1 MTAPDQPADLD
12 KVLEAAASASQLRR
26 IEYRDRI
33 AAFGQAAIDAI
44 SPWLSDPQLDH
55 GRPML
60 SVVVVHKG
68 EQHVGSGFLQL
79 GEELGRKRAVE
90 DDQSF
95 EVRELYRVHDY
106 WRTHADD

>member
-1 MTAPDQPADLD
+1 
-12 KVLEAAASASQLRR
+12 
-26 IEYRDRI
+26 
-33 AAFGQAAIDAI
+33 
-44 SPWLSDPQLDH
+44 
-55 GRPML
+55 ML

-90 DDQSF
+90 NDQSF
-95 EVRELYRVHDY
+95 EVRELFRAHEY